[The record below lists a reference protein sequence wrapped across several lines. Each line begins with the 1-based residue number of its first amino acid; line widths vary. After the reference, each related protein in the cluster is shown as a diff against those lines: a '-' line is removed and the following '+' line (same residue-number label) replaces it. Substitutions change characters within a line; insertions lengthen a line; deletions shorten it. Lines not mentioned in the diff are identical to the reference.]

1 MGKHKSNCKCE
12 ERCPFIKKYFEK
24 IFDLTDSAGSVIKEL
39 KDIFRTF
46 QRATAARSFSVTLS
60 KETRDMFEW
69 ATSLIQLISYKILG
83 ITPFTQF
90 ELFSIYT
97 LSIPIF
103 ILCFISALIIGP
115 GFFFAIFIY
124 ALTVMLGA
132 GLGYINVDTKNAV
145 LLCALP
151 PFFFIIFILCLCAC
165 GTDLANYGYTFS
177 CNCKLYFVKCC
188 KKKQQIENENEDEE
202 EKPKLP
208 SKSPFRYSGSFPFSI
223 ALLPSSVLLL
233 FLLIHSLI
241 EREKIAFFVS
251 ILVVI
256 VLVVSLI
263 VEYLMDAC
271 IFMYDPEPHFSKII
285 IFLIECL
292 SLLII
297 PSTENFIEL
306 MEEKS
311 VRSWSCILGYI
322 VITLLLPIT
331 MTVTKILTEYEEI
344 TRIYKKR
351 EKGINYYHYIELIKI
366 VKDVVYAIAAGFDIP
381 GLCIGL
387 ELAWCI
393 FICVIRPYEYISD
406 YTSKLGESIM
416 TVVTNSIAIN
426 LHRSGSLSF
435 GGAVTLVVFLFLPS
449 IISFFIYFIID
460 FKKDVNDLKEI
471 EKIQN
476 TTLYP
481 ICILTLIISPIG
493 WFVYGSNIP
502 NMI

>member
-1 MGKHKSNCKCE
+1 MGKLKCDCKCE
-12 ERCPFIKKYFEK
+12 ERCPFIKRYFEK
-24 IFDLTDSAGSVIKEL
+24 IFDLSDSAGSVIKEL

-60 KETRDMFEW
+60 NETRDMFEW

-124 ALTVMLGA
+124 GLTVMLGA
-132 GLGYINVDTKNAV
+132 GFGYFNVDTFNAV
-145 LLCALP
+145 LLCILP
-151 PFFFIIFILCLCAC
+151 PFFFIIFLGVLCLCR
-165 GTDLANYGYTFS
+165 TDLANYGYTFS
-177 CNCKLYFVKCC
+177 CNCKSYFCNCC
-188 KKKQQIENENEDEE
+188 KKKQVENKNDDDDE
-202 EKPKLP
+202 KLKLP
-208 SKSPFRYSGSFPFSI
+208 SKSPFQYKGSFPFSI

-233 FLLIHSLI
+233 FLLIHSLL

-251 ILVVI
+251 ILVVV
-256 VLVVSLI
+256 VLAVSLI
-263 VEYLMDAC
+263 VEFLVDGC
-271 IFMYDPEPHFSKII
+271 IFMYDPENNFSKII

-297 PSTENFIEL
+297 PSTENFIDL

-322 VITLLLPIT
+322 IITLLLPIS
-331 MTVTKILTEYEEI
+331 MTFIKIFTEYEEI
-344 TRIYKKR
+344 TKMYKKR
-351 EKGINYYHYIELIKI
+351 EKGTNYYHYIELIKI
-366 VKDVVYAIAAGFDIP
+366 VKDVVYAVAAGFDIP

-387 ELAWCI
+387 ELVWCI
-393 FICVIRPYEYISD
+393 FILAIRPYVYISD
-406 YTSKLGESIM
+406 YTS
-416 TVVTNSIAIN
+416 N
-426 LHRSGSLSF
+426 
-435 GGAVTLVVFLFLPS
+435 
-449 IISFFIYFIID
+449 ISFFIYFIID
-460 FKKDVNDLKEI
+460 FKKDVNDLEDI
-471 EKIQN
+471 EKITN

-481 ICILTLIISPIG
+481 ICILSLIISPIG